1 MVNFNGKP
9 YLRIKIRLRVIVW
22 WPFCDFFFTN
32 RIPALVK
39 LTSAKR
45 GGHDFFFPSSWKHH
59 ENIKIVTFLIGTV
72 QSGDLALF
80 ACYGHRAPKV
90 TQIPPKTPF
99 CPLGGPSWPIMGQNG
114 VFFFRNEVFIYC
126 LHHCYAS
133 DFDRD
138 LFAIVSTIA
147 DSTVSIPRR
156 RAPLTRLALS
166 ARPWQWSTGRS
177 L

>member
-59 ENIKIVTFLIGTV
+59 ENIKIVIFLIGTV

-80 ACYGHRAPKV
+80 ACYGHRAPNV
-90 TQIPPKTPF
+90 TQIPPETPY
-99 CPLGGPSWPIMGQNG
+99 CRLGGPSWPIMAQNG
-114 VFFFRNEVFIYC
+114 AFFFRNNVRSQC

-147 DSTVSIPRR
+147 DSTVSIPRG

-166 ARPWQWSTGRS
+166 TRPWQWSTWRS

>member
-1 MVNFNGKP
+1 MAVLWLFFYKSYPCPGKTDIGETRRP
-9 YLRIKIRLRVIVW
+9 R
-22 WPFCDFFFTN
+22 FFF
-32 RIPALVK
+32 L
-39 LTSAKR
+39 
-45 GGHDFFFPSSWKHH
+45 SSWKHH

-114 VFFFRNEVFIYC
+114 AFFFRNNVFIEC
-126 LHHCYAS
+126 LHDCYAS

-138 LFAIVSTIA
+138 LLAIVSTIA

>member
-22 WPFCDFFFTN
+22 WPFCDFFFIN

-72 QSGDLALF
+72 QCGDLAVF
-80 ACYGHRAPKV
+80 ACYGLRAPKV
-90 TQIPPKTPF
+90 TQILPRHPFALWGAPP
-99 CPLGGPSWPIMGQNG
+99 GPSWAKMVLVSFVTRSAVNA
-114 VFFFRNEVFIYC
+114 FII
-126 LHHCYAS
+126 ATQATS
-133 DFDRD
+133 I
-138 LFAIVSTIA
+138 AIYLQSL
-147 DSTVSIPRR
+147 
-156 RAPLTRLALS
+156 APPQTAPYLYQEEERL
-166 ARPWQWSTGRS
+166 
-177 L
+177 